1 MARSEWQLL
10 LLRKKFPRA
19 SKATLPHRKKIYFLL
34 PCTPLRGGAK
44 KTVAHKNTHQEQQRT
59 DPLFFSVHSLEVG
72 RGFRPTRGLFAGENR
87 PCFDRGHGL
96 SDSRVLLH
104 VNGAVD
110 PLVPHRRLVGSIDYI
125 DFNLNCSR
133 ERRGAPILGYGLQ
146 GVRSSLRVRVVDV
159 VVVRCGVCL

>member
-1 MARSEWQLL
+1 M
-10 LLRKKFPRA
+10 
-19 SKATLPHRKKIYFLL
+19 
-34 PCTPLRGGAK
+34 
-44 KTVAHKNTHQEQQRT
+44 
-59 DPLFFSVHSLEVG
+59 
-72 RGFRPTRGLFAGENR
+72 GENR

-146 GVRSSLRVRVVDV
+146 GVRSSLRVRVVDG